1 MDSDQEGITVSI
13 TGHGSDFFDD
23 CDYSNLTCNL
33 SHSIFQ
39 IGAAGSSN
47 PSHGT
52 LQIGAAGSSSPY
64 LFSNTAPIGSVTLDD
79 TLWGNGWGQPE
90 GKLSLRGEDAD
101 IDINGV
107 SLMATIKEIGDRLNM
122 LCPDPEMEKEWDQ
135 LRELREQYEAK
146 LQECREKSRAWKAL
160 QQKG

>member
-1 MDSDQEGITVSI
+1 MDSDQEGITVNL

-23 CDYSNLTCNL
+23 CDYANLTSDFSQSTL
-33 SHSIFQ
+33 R
-39 IGAAGSSN
+39 IGAIGSTGPLIDPNS
-47 PSHGT
+47 
-52 LQIGAAGSSSPY
+52 GSY
-64 LFSNTAPIGSVTLDD
+64 LFSNTAPIGSLGSITMDD
-79 TLWGNGWGQPE
+79 TVWGNGWGRPDA
-90 GKLSLRGEDAD
+90 KISLRGEDAD

-160 QQKG
+160 QQSG

>member
-1 MDSDQEGITVSI
+1 MDSDQEGITVSV

-23 CDYSNLTCNL
+23 CNYDNLTCNL

-39 IGAAGSSN
+39 IGAAGSS
-47 PSHGT
+47 
-52 LQIGAAGSSSPY
+52 SPY
-64 LFSNTAPIGSVTLDD
+64 LFSNTAPTGSVTLDD
-79 TLWGNGWGQPE
+79 TVVWGNGWGQPE

-107 SLMATIKEIGDRLNM
+107 SLMTTIKEIGDRLNM
-122 LCPDPEMEKEWDQ
+122 LCPDPEMEQEWDQ